1 MSYRIEDDFV
11 MPDGVS
17 GRKMKF
23 PFAKLEVGQGFRVA
37 CSKRGVL
44 SLGACRSNYIR
55 KYAPEK
61 RIIIRRLP
69 NGSYGV
75 KRVK

>member
-1 MSYRIEDDFV
+1 MSYRIEDEFV
-11 MPDGVS
+11 MPDS
-17 GRKMKF
+17 FAGRGMKF
-23 PFAKLEVGQGFRVA
+23 PFDKLEVGQGFRVA
-37 CSKRGVL
+37 CSKKGSL

-55 KYAPEK
+55 KHAPEK
-61 RIIIRRLP
+61 KIIIRRLS